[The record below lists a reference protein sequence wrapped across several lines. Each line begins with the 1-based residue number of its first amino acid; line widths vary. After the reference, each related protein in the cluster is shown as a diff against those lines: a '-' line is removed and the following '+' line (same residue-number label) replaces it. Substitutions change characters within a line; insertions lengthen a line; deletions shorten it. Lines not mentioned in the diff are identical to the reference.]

1 MKFNYYDS
9 CLLTAICLT
18 AGNKNGTDLKGI
30 ISYIDYLDHSIITWH
45 EVSSG
50 LSKLKKIGAVT
61 ERNQHLF
68 LSGKFNK
75 WWTRTYLNKKNI
87 SAVKRV
93 DEVNEYLDKTYSAT
107 QGNHKA
113 VKIKFSEEDFNAAL
127 KEYKQLSAYINI

>member
-30 ISYIDYLDHSIITWH
+30 ISYIDYLDHSIITWN

-50 LSKLKKIGAVT
+50 LSKLKKIGAIT
-61 ERNQHLF
+61 EKDQHLF
-68 LSGKFNK
+68 LSAKFNK
-75 WWTRTYLNKKNI
+75 WWTKTYLTKKNI
-87 SAVKRV
+87 RAAKQV

-107 QGNHKA
+107 QGNHTV
-113 VKIKFSEEDFNAAL
+113 VKIKLSEEDFHAAL
-127 KEYKQLSAYINI
+127 KEYKQVPA